1 MGTRGQS
8 MPYFDFIWTEEII
21 AHLAEHDISPDDFEY
36 VVTNPKRIGKSRAS
50 ADPAAWGHTPDGRY
64 IITIF
69 QKVDFA
75 TVVPVT
81 AYEVPEPR
89 K

>member
-1 MGTRGQS
+1 
-8 MPYFDFIWTEEII
+8 MPYFDFVWTEEIM
-21 AHLAEHDISPDDFEY
+21 AHLAEHDISPDNFEL
-36 VVTNPKRIGKSRAS
+36 VVTKPQRTGKSKS
-50 ADPAAWGHTPDGRY
+50 SGDPAAWSYTKDGRY
-64 IITIF
+64 IIAVY
-69 QKVDFA
+69 QKIDFA

>member
-1 MGTRGQS
+1 
-8 MPYFDFIWTEEII
+8 MPYYDFVWTEEIM
-21 AHLAEHDISPDDFEY
+21 AHLAEHDISPDDFER
-36 VVTNPKRIGKSRAS
+36 VVLHPQRVGKSRS
-50 ADPAAWGHTPDGRY
+50 SGDPAVWGYTRDGRY
-64 IITIF
+64 IIAVY
-69 QKVDFA
+69 QKIDFA

>member
-1 MGTRGQS
+1 
-8 MPYFDFIWTEEII
+8 MPYFDFVWTEEII
-21 AHLAEHDISPDDFEY
+21 AHLAKHYISPDDFEH
-36 VVTNPKRIGKSRAS
+36 VVMNPERTGQSRS
-50 ADPAAWGHTPDGRY
+50 SGDPAVWGYTPDGRY
-64 IITIF
+64 IIAVY
-69 QKVDFA
+69 QKIDFA

>member
-1 MGTRGQS
+1 

-21 AHLAEHDISPDDFEY
+21 AHLAEHDISPDDFEW
-36 VVTNPKRIGKSRAS
+36 VVMNPVSTGNSRS
-50 ADPAAWGHTPDGRY
+50 TGDPAVWGYTQDGRF
-64 IITIF
+64 IIAVY
-69 QKVDFA
+69 QKIDFT